1 MNNKLIEILDEFH
14 SIYGHKIQE
23 DLHEEY
29 RETLAEKLVEY
40 ARSKIPEKEALNRLF
55 GDSVADTFRIETN
68 NILVDTINRRI
79 DQDLQSLNN

>member
-1 MNNKLIEILDEFH
+1 MKNKLLEILEEFH

-29 RETLAEKLVEY
+29 REFLAEKFVEY
-40 ARSKIPEKEALNRLF
+40 ARSKVPKITTP
-55 GDSVADTFRIETN
+55 TN
-68 NILVDTINRRI
+68 IHHFSYNFCIDQINTSI